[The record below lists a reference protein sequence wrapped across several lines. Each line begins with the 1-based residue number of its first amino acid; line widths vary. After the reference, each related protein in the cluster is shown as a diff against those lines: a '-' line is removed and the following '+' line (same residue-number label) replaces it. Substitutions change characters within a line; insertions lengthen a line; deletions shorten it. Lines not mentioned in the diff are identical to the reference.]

1 MCKSVFLYVD
11 GQGVVSVRG
20 RKPPAREQP
29 QVFKWILRSNLSL
42 ILTKFA
48 MYVCIYMA
56 NVYNVHQHVVSY
68 RVYVKVS
75 STRAAPSFQMAL
87 KSHFSF
93 DSHHI

>member
-56 NVYNVHQHVVSY
+56 NVYNVVSY
-68 RVYVKVS
+68 RVYVKAT
-75 STRAAPSFQMAL
+75 STRAAPSFQMAM